1 MLIFDCE
8 NDYIINEMKGVFDM
22 TDLINFKVLL
32 YSDDS
37 QQALS
42 AAVYAATLLKQ
53 MPNMHLTIVKI
64 KESNEGLMGTEY
76 SWKELR
82 TKHKRYY
89 WGCAQGPEL
98 SWIDHWPVGP
108 RTGWLN
114 YGSNES
120 DLENNNQHDVVL
132 RKTKNIFLKRGL
144 NVKYQTLCSN
154 TSISDT
160 SDTADLI
167 LDYATR
173 NSFGLII
180 MGEQE
185 PSTLSW
191 LNFGNL
197 PLTVRNKSTI
207 PVVLVKKLTQD
218 IVDTYLLEKTKSQPI
233 SNSVSPMANGRPVN
247 ILF

>member
-53 MPNMHLTIVKI
+53 MPNMQLTIVQI
-64 KESNEGLMGTEY
+64 QESNESLMGTEY

-82 TKHKRYY
+82 PKNKRYY
-89 WGCAQGPEL
+89 WGCAQGSEL
-98 SWIDHWPVGP
+98 SWSDHWPVGP

-120 DLENNNQHDVVL
+120 NLENNNQHDVVL
-132 RKTKNIFLKRGL
+132 RKTKNVFKQRGI
-144 NVKYQTLCSN
+144 NVKYQRLCSN

-173 NSFGLII
+173 NSYGLII

-185 PSTLSW
+185 SSTFNW

-197 PLTVRNKSTI
+197 ALTVRNKSTI

-218 IVDTYLLEKTKSQPI
+218 IVDTYLLDKTKSQPI
-233 SNSVSPMANGRPVN
+233 SSCVSIDANGRSVN
-247 ILF
+247 VVF